1 MTDLYDD
8 AAALPRLLRGG
19 LAAHD
24 IRALRGAGISRSA
37 AAWARSKGRLGRPFH
52 ATYLSGPGAA
62 DLLDRLRAALLA
74 LPPDAVFAGQTAA
87 LLYGFGVIAT
97 NDVHVAVPAGTA
109 VPQRRGV
116 VAHECALPFD
126 DVCEVFGVPCLAP
139 ARCAVDLARCLPRGD
154 ALAVFDAAL
163 RAGACSADELAAEVG
178 RHGRLRGVR
187 QARELVS
194 LATPLSECRQES
206 HLRLVFHDG
215 GLPRPRPQLAVVDEW
230 GVERCRLDLGYEQ
243 SRVGAEY
250 DGRSHVERW
259 RLRHDRERHNWL
271 EMRGW
276 RMRYFTDHDLYQRP
290 DRIVSVMRTTL
301 HHPGA
306 RPHRWV

>member
-19 LAAHD
+19 LTAHD
-24 IRALRGAGISRSA
+24 SRALRSAGISRSA
-37 AAWARSKGRLGRPFH
+37 ASWARSKGRLGHPFH
-52 ATYLSGPGAA
+52 ATYLSGLGAA
-62 DLLDRLRAALLA
+62 DLLDRFRAALLG
-74 LPPDAVFAGQTAA
+74 LPPAAVFTGLTAA

-97 NDVHVAVPAGTA
+97 GEVHIAVPAGTA

-116 VAHECALPFD
+116 AAHECVMPFD
-126 DVCEVFGVPCLAP
+126 DVREVFGLPCLAP

-163 RAGACSADELAAEVG
+163 RAGACSADDLIAEVG
-178 RHGRLRGVR
+178 RHGRLRGIR
-187 QARELVS
+187 QARELVT

-230 GVERCRLDLGYEQ
+230 GVERCRLDLGYEEP
-243 SRVGAEY
+243 RVGAEY
-250 DGRSHVERW
+250 EGHSHLERSRM
-259 RLRHDRERHNWL
+259 RHDRERHNWL
-271 EMRGW
+271 DVRGW
-276 RMRYFTDHDLYQRP
+276 RMRYFTKHRP
-290 DRIVSVMRTTL
+290 K
-301 HHPGA
+301 GA
-306 RPHRWV
+306 ASPQ